1 MNQFIFKGT
10 GLEITD
16 ALKSYTEKRMS
27 PFFIKYNILDNQI
40 YIEIGKSTNHHK
52 NGEIYFVE
60 ARFRTN
66 KKSIFARS
74 QKSDLYEAIDHL
86 YHEVYTQLDGSKG
99 KAFTL
104 FKRGAQKIK
113 NILRFGK
120 KEEE

>member
-1 MNQFIFKGT
+1 MNQFIYKGI
-10 GLEITD
+10 GLEVTD
-16 ALKSYTEKRMS
+16 ALSSYVEKRMS
-27 PFFIKYNILDNQI
+27 PIFNKYDILDNQI

-52 NGEIYFVE
+52 NGDIYFVE

-74 QKSDLYEAIDHL
+74 KKTDVYEAIDHL
-86 YHEVYTQLDGSKG
+86 YHEVYTQLEGSKG

-120 KEEE
+120 REE